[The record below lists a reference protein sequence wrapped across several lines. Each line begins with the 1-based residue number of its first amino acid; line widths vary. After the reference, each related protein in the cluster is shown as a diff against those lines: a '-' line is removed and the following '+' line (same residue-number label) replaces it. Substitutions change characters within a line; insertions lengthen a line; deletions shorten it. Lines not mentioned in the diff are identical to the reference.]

1 MLSNMFFRVKK
12 SPSGQVL
19 QLLESF
25 RNAEG
30 KPTHRVVV
38 SLGNADIPG
47 PIRPLIAKCVET
59 RLYGQPMLLESL
71 DPDVQHWVEFIVKRV
86 DRIQRWRP
94 RSSDDTGQPQLP
106 SAHDQRPASPEI
118 KNCGE
123 VAPILIDQIEHTHT
137 TVLGPTLLALKAWEQ
152 LDMPELLQRLGFN
165 QAQRNVAAA
174 SVINRLVDPGSE
186 YFIHRQWL
194 ANSSLPDLL
203 GEELLNGG
211 KERFYRVSDKLLAN
225 HDALEANLRNQTA
238 AQFGLNRTVLLYDLT
253 NTHFEGD
260 CRGNAKAKRG
270 KSKQKRSD
278 CPLVV
283 VGMIFDE
290 YGFALGH
297 RTFAGNQSDSAS
309 LPKMVDC
316 LESICTDQELP
327 GQVLVVVDGGI
338 ATAANL
344 KLLRQSGYHYLV
356 NESRSKRAAF
366 AEEFNADGFEVVPD
380 RNKNGVPRPSVEV
393 KVIDR
398 EFKDDADSNEQTAE
412 PYEER
417 VILCRSQARRQK
429 EVAIFSNAEQ
439 RFIKQLDKLQKRL
452 TEGRLKQEEK
462 IHQAVGRL
470 KAKNPRVARFYD
482 ITATVG
488 SADQPASLHWQR
500 KTDQCASTDELFG
513 CYVLRTDYQ
522 GLTADEYWQL
532 YIGLTNAEDG
542 FRVLKSDLGLRPNY
556 HQIEERVDG
565 HIFITILAYHL
576 LQYILHTLR
585 LKGDMRSWYTLS
597 RVLSTHCYSTL
608 LLPSADGKLYR
619 IRKPGQPETAQRDIY
634 RHFPD
639 IETRART
646 SRSIIPRKQTKM

>member
-1 MLSNMFFRVKK
+1 MFFRVKK

-38 SLGNADIPG
+38 SLGNANIAAG
-47 PIRPLIAKCVET
+47 IRTLIAKCVEA
-59 RLYGQPMLLESL
+59 RLYGQPLLLEPL
-71 DPDVQHWVEFIVKRV
+71 DADVQHWVEFIVKRV
-86 DRIQRWRP
+86 DRLQSWQP
-94 RSSDDTGQPQLP
+94 RTSHGSEQPQSP
-106 SAHDQRPASPEI
+106 PAHMRRPTSRG
-118 KNCGE
+118 NNDNGE

-137 TVLGPTLLALKAWEQ
+137 SVLGPTLLALKAWEQ
-152 LDMPELLQRLGFN
+152 LNMPQLLKDLGFN
-165 QAQRNVAAA
+165 QAQHNVAAA
-174 SVINRLVDPGSE
+174 SVINRLVDPASE
-186 YFIHRQWL
+186 YFVHRQWL

-203 GEELLNGG
+203 GEQLLKGG

-225 HDALEANLRNQTA
+225 HDAIETNLRNQA
-238 AQFGLNRTVLLYDLT
+238 ASKFGLNRTVLLYDLT
-253 NTHFEGD
+253 NTHFEGE

-270 KSKQKRSD
+270 KSKQKRND

-309 LPKMVDC
+309 LPKMVDR
-316 LESICTDQELP
+316 LQSICTDQELP

-338 ATAANL
+338 ATVANL
-344 KLLRQSGYHYLV
+344 KLLRKSGYHYLV
-356 NESRSKRAAF
+356 NESRTKRSAF
-366 AEEFNADGFEVVPD
+366 AEQFNADGFEVVPD
-380 RNKNGVPRPSVEV
+380 RSKNGVLRPSVEV

-398 EFKDDADSNEQTAE
+398 EVSDDGGSNEQATE

-417 VILCRSQARRQK
+417 VILCRSEARRQK
-429 EVAIFSNAEQ
+429 ELAIFSNAEQ
-439 RFIKQLDKLQKRL
+439 RFIEQLEKLQKRL
-452 TEGRLKQEEK
+452 TEGRLKQEQK

-482 ITATVG
+482 ITVTVG
-488 SADQPASLHWQR
+488 NSNQAASLHWQR
-500 KTDQCASTDELFG
+500 QTDRCASNDELFG

-522 GLTADEYWQL
+522 GLTADEYWQV

-542 FRVLKSDLGLRPNY
+542 FRVLKNDLGLRPNY
-556 HQIEERVDG
+556 HQKEERVDG

-585 LKGDMRSWYTLS
+585 LAGDMRNWRTLS

-608 LLPSADGKLYR
+608 LLPSADGQLYR

-634 RHFPD
+634 RHFAD
-639 IETRART
+639 VETRAPT
-646 SRSIIPRKQTKM
+646 SRSTIPRKQTKM